1 MNGLVTIIFNFNLLY
16 DVCCISSFLARVVN
30 DSEMKKE
37 KERDE
42 LWKQLDQLK
51 LDHDKKKSSSS
62 VSTTRPHSRRAPPKS
77 VLSSS
82 GFPKSSFSAK
92 SL

>member
-1 MNGLVTIIFNFNLLY
+1 MVNG
-16 DVCCISSFLARVVN
+16 
-30 DSEMKKE
+30 SELKKE

-51 LDHDKKKSSSS
+51 LDHDRKKSTS
-62 VSTTRPHSRRAPPKS
+62 VSTVRPNSRRAPPKS

-82 GFPKSSFSAK
+82 GFPKSAFSAK